1 MRLFTCNKPV
11 KWKTR
16 CVNAASC
23 YSFWNSCWGYNLHLK
38 IHESLLI
45 VFLFHINKT
54 VDYNHLLCSRIWGFP
69 TSTSY
74 QFVKCFRHLEYF
86 AVYTFKNITNQD
98 FCLNLSCC
106 FYSKTFSQVDL
117 IYFYYGWT
125 YYTGH
130 LKVFFYFYGNHHL
143 GFLRADVTIIRKGDG
158 VLS

>member
-1 MRLFTCNKPV
+1 MWCSPVLRHAMGCIESQVSSLWRKKWKYSLILTNYLLVMRLFTCNKPV

-98 FCLNLSCC
+98 FCLNLSYC

-117 IYFYYGWT
+117 IYFY
-125 YYTGH
+125 
-130 LKVFFYFYGNHHL
+130 
-143 GFLRADVTIIRKGDG
+143 
-158 VLS
+158 

>member
-98 FCLNLSCC
+98 FCLNLSYC
-106 FYSKTFSQVDL
+106 FYSKTFSQ
-117 IYFYYGWT
+117 GWSDILLLRMNIL
-125 YYTGH
+125 YWA
-130 LKVFFYFYGNHHL
+130 FE
-143 GFLRADVTIIRKGDG
+143 GFLLLLWKSSSWFSESRCNHN
-158 VLS
+158 